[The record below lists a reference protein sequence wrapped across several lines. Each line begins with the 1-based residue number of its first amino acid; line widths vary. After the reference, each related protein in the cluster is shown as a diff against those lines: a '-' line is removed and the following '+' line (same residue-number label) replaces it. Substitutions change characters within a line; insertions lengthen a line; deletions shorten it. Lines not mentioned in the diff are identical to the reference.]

1 MALGFR
7 AGAPVNPW
15 LLLAA
20 VGACVGAFFYG
31 QHVGEQGAEAQ
42 AAREERIAKVAT
54 EAGQKGVAEAIA
66 KLKPRNVT
74 IRQEL
79 AREIQT
85 NTVYRD
91 CRVPS
96 GGVRIANDALT
107 GWAEPSGGGQLP
119 GVDPSAARP

>member
-1 MALGFR
+1 
-7 AGAPVNPW
+7 VNPW

-20 VGACVGAFFYG
+20 AGVSVAAFFYG

-42 AAREERIAKVAT
+42 KAREERIAKVAYD
-54 EAGQKGVAEAIA
+54 AGQDGAAAAIA

-85 NTVYRD
+85 NTIYRD
-91 CRVPS
+91 CRVPA
-96 GGVRIANDALT
+96 GGVQLVNDAIA
-107 GWAEPSGGGQLP
+107 GQAESAGGGQLP
-119 GVDPSAARP
+119 GADAAADGR

>member
-1 MALGFR
+1 M
-7 AGAPVNPW
+7 NPW
-15 LLLAA
+15 LLVVAGLVSVA
-20 VGACVGAFFYG
+20 AFFYG

-42 AAREERIAKVAT
+42 KARDERIAKVAYD
-54 EAGQKGVAEAIA
+54 AGQDGAAAAIA

-91 CRVPS
+91 CRVPAD
-96 GGVRIANDALT
+96 GVRLANEAIT
-107 GWAEPSGGGQLP
+107 GRTESAGGGELP
-119 GVDPSAARP
+119 RSDPAAASP